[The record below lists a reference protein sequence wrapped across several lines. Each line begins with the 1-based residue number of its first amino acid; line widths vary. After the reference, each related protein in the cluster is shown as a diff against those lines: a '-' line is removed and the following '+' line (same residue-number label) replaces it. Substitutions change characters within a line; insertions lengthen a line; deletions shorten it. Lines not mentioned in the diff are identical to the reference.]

1 MASDID
7 DISECVFRLTDFA
20 NEPLEPL
27 LPLSGF
33 ETEPVVSLDIAVR
46 PLQSFL
52 PAMTRNTDR

>member
-7 DISECVFRLTDFA
+7 DISECVFRLIDIA
-20 NEPLEPL
+20 NEPLETL

-52 PAMTRNTDR
+52 PAMRRNTDR